1 MKILNYSFFE
11 TIEFEMK
18 KVNTKKEF
26 LDEII
31 FKEYD
36 VLLVDFNFYSDVKE
50 IKKYFKGYII
60 FLNPFCDSLYYKKA
74 LEIGDFCYQ
83 YSEYEKIVLR
93 LSYLKRK
100 LLKGDVVKFGNFIY
114 NFKSKNLYYKN
125 NLLPLTKAE
134 SEVLYFLLKNNNRFV
149 SKIEIVKNCD
159 FIDNINSVKVIISNL
174 RKKEIDIINKKNL
187 GYKINLKDKK

>member
-11 TIEFEMK
+11 NEKLDMK
-18 KVNTKKEF
+18 KVDDNEAFFNEVISKK
-26 LDEII
+26 
-31 FKEYD
+31 YD
-36 VLLVDFNFYSDVKE
+36 VILADFSFYSDVKE
-50 IKKYFKGYII
+50 IKKFFNGYII
-60 FLNPFCDSLYYKKA
+60 FLNYFCDSLYYKKV
-74 LEIGDFCYQ
+74 LEIGDFCYL

-134 SEVLYFLLKNNNRFV
+134 SEVLYFLVKNSNRFV
-149 SKIEIVKNCD
+149 SKIEIVENCD

-174 RKKEIDIINKKNL
+174 RKKGINIINKKNL
-187 GYKINLKDKK
+187 GYKINLKEKK